1 MYPPNLNEFFP
12 EYGTTEREELLNTL
26 PMNLVDFSR
35 RSDMYALLFG
45 MRIGST
51 RTKDSH
57 IDPIVANSCLRQSV
71 LDLLVSVAGETENL
85 VGYLMRDR
93 YVTEEVPFI
102 FDKKLETTFGGV
114 ETMNVTRTWESV
126 AGLDAVI
133 VNYKTVDD
141 PTVEEDANKAYAHL
155 PVSEV
160 PNPRNIWIRKEVGDG
175 AFATPAGEE
184 PQWVA
189 NAGDPYWRV
198 PLDTAPTKFV
208 TGTVIYTHDRQY
220 VYCDITPPTLA
231 VGETLAPVYPGTN
244 LMIPLARPVDVLPN
258 NDHRYWFYVYT
269 MILPDLYYDTEIDL
283 ENASPEFWK
292 LFPTIEF
299 KKWYETTAPMTVTVT
314 IGDQVDSYEF
324 DPDSPTTAS
333 IKAVLISS
341 ENGVYHF
348 SVDPCFTFEAHC
360 GYTPTS
366 VTATIRYKV
375 SPSLLGQQY
384 KKQINRI
391 VQAMSYKVAAEMPML
406 SCECLIE
413 TGFLAE
419 QRRETGTV
427 HRNLFTN
434 VEKFKIGY
442 SNRIGNDAYHD
453 IMSTMLITRTVKPKI

>member
-1 MYPPNLNEFFP
+1 MYPPNLDEFFP
-12 EYGTTEREELLNTL
+12 QYSTTELEELLNTL
-26 PMNLVDFSR
+26 PMNMVDFSR

-45 MRIGST
+45 MKIGSF
-51 RTKDSH
+51 RTKDSL
-57 IDPIVANSCLRQSV
+57 ISPVVANSCLRQAV
-71 LDLLVSVAGETENL
+71 LDLLVSVSSEAEKL
-85 VGYLMRDR
+85 VGYLMRNR
-93 YVTEEVPFI
+93 YVSEEVPFI
-102 FDKKLETTFGGV
+102 FDRKLETTFGGV
-114 ETMNVTRTWESV
+114 EIMNVTRTWEAV
-126 AGLDAVI
+126 VGLDAI
-133 VNYKTVDD
+133 TVNYKTVDD
-141 PTVEEDANKAYAHL
+141 PTVEEVAEKAYAHL

-160 PNPRNIWIRKEVGDG
+160 PNPRNIWIRREVGDG
-175 AFATPAGEE
+175 AFDEPADEN
-184 PQWVA
+184 PQWIA

-198 PLDTAPTKFV
+198 PLNTSPIKFE
-208 TGTVIYTHDRQY
+208 TGEVIYVHDRQY
-220 VYCDITPPTLA
+220 AYCDITPPVLSE
-231 VGETLAPVYPGTN
+231 GETLAPVYPGTN
-244 LMIPLARPVDVLPN
+244 LIIPLARPVDVLSGG
-258 NDHRYWFYVYT
+258 DHRYWFYVYT
-269 MILPDLYYDTEIDL
+269 LILPDLYYDTDIDL

-299 KKWYETTAPMTVTVT
+299 KKWYESAAPMTVTVT

-333 IKAVLISS
+333 IKAVLISP

-348 SVDPCFTFEAHC
+348 SIDPGFTFESYC

-391 VQAMSYKVAAEMPML
+391 VQAMSYKVAAEMPMV

-419 QRRETGTV
+419 QRRETGVV

-434 VEKFKIGY
+434 VDKFKIGY